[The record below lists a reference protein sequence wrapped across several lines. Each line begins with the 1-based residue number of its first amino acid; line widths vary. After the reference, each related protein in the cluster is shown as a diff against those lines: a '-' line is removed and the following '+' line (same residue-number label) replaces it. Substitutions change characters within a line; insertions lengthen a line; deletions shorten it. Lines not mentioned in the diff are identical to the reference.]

1 MILIRHGQ
9 SHFNVHF
16 GATREDPGII
26 DPGLTEE
33 GITQAREAGRALLDH
48 DVRRIVASPYSRT
61 LETAELIADQL
72 GLPVTVDPLV
82 RERAYF
88 TCDIGSPRS
97 HLASRWPEF
106 EFGDMAERWWPD
118 METETELF
126 ERCSRFR
133 AASSLLEDWRHMLVV
148 THWGFIRGL
157 TGQEVKNAA
166 VVPYDLTVA

>member
-1 MILIRHGQ
+1 MILVRHGQ

-33 GITQAREAGRALLDH
+33 GVAQARDAGRALRGYDI
-48 DVRRIVASPYSRT
+48 RRIVASPYSRT

-72 GLPVTVDPLV
+72 GLPVTVDPMV
-82 RERAYF
+82 RERAFF

-97 HLASRWPEF
+97 HLTTRWPDF
-106 EFGDMAERWWPD
+106 EFGDMPERWWPD
-118 METETELF
+118 IETETELF
-126 ERCSRFR
+126 ERCGRFR
-133 AASSLLEDWRHMLVV
+133 TATSVLEDWRHMLVV

-157 TGQEVKNAA
+157 TGQEVTNAA
-166 VVPYDLTVA
+166 VVPYDPTAG